1 MKVLAIN
8 LSHNASFSIVENG
21 KLVLSIEQERV
32 SKVKRDNQIHKLC
45 EGLKNNHFDIVGY
58 TSYNMVDDKV
68 KGYTDLVKT
77 CLKKENITYDKLVCY
92 DQHHLTHCYSS
103 FYNSGFEEAVCLII
117 DNGGTSYTVNNVN
130 IGQENISIYKMSYT
144 KEPEL
149 LFKLCRDW
157 WGRDISIGKYHTY
170 NMMSPAGVFE
180 MYKDALGFKE
190 PGSIMGLSCYGKEN
204 SEIPKIYNEKDMFC
218 KLNTSFNDVILRRK
232 TSYPKG
238 MVPDEDFCY
247 RIQKDCTNVVKKYIE
262 WIMNNYG
269 NNICLSGGYFQNSI
283 ANYEFLKMNNNIFVD
298 PVCHDGGT
306 SIGLAQHLDY
316 KYNNNKPEKYN
327 SLYQGPI
334 YMNQKELL
342 EMYKPLNLNHSKQ
355 KYKIVDMDN
364 KEVASLLKQNKCIG
378 IYQGRSEMGPRAL
391 GNRSIL
397 FNPSNP
403 NAKEKV
409 NLVKNREWFRPYAGT
424 VLYEYTND
432 WFDLEGKNETP
443 YMSYVVGVKENKI
456 NLIPGI
462 CHIDNSCRIQ
472 TLKKEQNNN
481 FYEIINE
488 FYKLTGIPVLLNTSL
503 NTAGMPLIESIED
516 VLNMMLKSN
525 IDMIYFPEYKKAVE
539 SIWN

>member
-1 MKVLAIN
+1 
-8 LSHNASFSIVENG
+8 
-21 KLVLSIEQERV
+21 
-32 SKVKRDNQIHKLC
+32 
-45 EGLKNNHFDIVGY
+45 
-58 TSYNMVDDKV
+58 
-68 KGYTDLVKT
+68 
-77 CLKKENITYDKLVCY
+77 
-92 DQHHLTHCYSS
+92 
-103 FYNSGFEEAVCLII
+103 
-117 DNGGTSYTVNNVN
+117 
-130 IGQENISIYKMSYT
+130 
-144 KEPEL
+144 
-149 LFKLCRDW
+149 
-157 WGRDISIGKYHTY
+157 
-170 NMMSPAGVFE
+170 
-180 MYKDALGFKE
+180 
-190 PGSIMGLSCYGKEN
+190 
-204 SEIPKIYNEKDMFC
+204 
-218 KLNTSFNDVILRRK
+218 
-232 TSYPKG
+232 
-238 MVPDEDFCY
+238 
-247 RIQKDCTNVVKKYIE
+247 
-262 WIMNNYG
+262 
-269 NNICLSGGYFQNSI
+269 
-283 ANYEFLKMNNNIFVD
+283 
-298 PVCHDGGT
+298 
-306 SIGLAQHLDY
+306 
-316 KYNNNKPEKYN
+316 
-327 SLYQGPI
+327 
-334 YMNQKELL
+334 
-342 EMYKPLNLNHSKQ
+342 MYKPLNLNHSKQ

-364 KEVASLLKQNKCIG
+364 KEVASLLKKNKCIG

-424 VLYEYTND
+424 VLYEHTND

>member
-1 MKVLAIN
+1 MTYCIYHIPGVKIGVTN
-8 LSHNASFSIVENG
+8 NVYNRVEKQQG
-21 KLVLSIEQERV
+21 YRDSEYEIIEMSDDIDYISQREQEL
-32 SKVKRDNQIHKLC
+32 Q
-45 EGLKNNHFDIVGY
+45 
-58 TSYNMVDDKV
+58 
-68 KGYTDLVKT
+68 
-77 CLKKENITYDKLVCY
+77 
-92 DQHHLTHCYSS
+92 
-103 FYNSGFEEAVCLII
+103 
-117 DNGGTSYTVNNVN
+117 
-130 IGQENISIYKMSYT
+130 
-144 KEPEL
+144 
-149 LFKLCRDW
+149 
-157 WGRDISIGKYHTY
+157 
-170 NMMSPAGVFE
+170 
-180 MYKDALGFKE
+180 
-190 PGSIMGLSCYGKEN
+190 
-204 SEIPKIYNEKDMFC
+204 
-218 KLNTSFNDVILRRK
+218 
-232 TSYPKG
+232 
-238 MVPDEDFCY
+238 
-247 RIQKDCTNVVKKYIE
+247 KKYGYPVDEKLYSKLKCNQMKINVTEMTTTFPCPVNKLKGRLLDNLGMSWDTPFGHCIITEKSIE

-424 VLYEYTND
+424 VLYEHTND